1 MASPRL
7 ARSLGATVLAI
18 SAALTLTA
26 AASPTPSSSTPV
38 SPSPSPTASTDPAV
52 AARITQRVQA
62 AMRGSTAAHA
72 DYKIEVSGIGTIAH
86 DANRRSA
93 PASNEKL
100 LTSLTLLDLVGPTY
114 RYVTTVSGTSAIN
127 AGTINGDLVLV
138 GSGDPTLT
146 RRDLGGMANQ
156 LAASGLH
163 HVTGRLVIDDTR
175 YSQTTRAPGWKPA
188 FVPEE
193 SGTVDSFTVDN
204 NDWRQGAAFYADP
217 TRDNAGLWRTALA
230 NNGIT
235 VAGPTAIE
243 GRPAVLLPL
252 ISHNS
257 APLSQIVGM
266 TLRESINFYAE
277 MMLREAGFQR
287 SGHGS
292 LASGT
297 AAVQARAGIL
307 SIPVGVVEDGSGL
320 SYADRESPS
329 AFTALLDVLP
339 TQTSA
344 YSAIYAGLPVSC
356 KSGGTL
362 EGRLCG
368 PAVRG
373 IVRAK
378 TGTLDRISSLS
389 GYAVTSSNRLV
400 VFSFLLSGIRNVYT
414 ANDHI
419 DMAIRAVVGTTA

>member
-7 ARSLGATVLAI
+7 ARSFGAAVLAA
-18 SAALTLTA
+18 SAVFALTA
-26 AASPTPSSSTPV
+26 AASPSPPISSSPSA
-38 SPSPSPTASTDPAV
+38 SPTPSPTTSPAV
-52 AARITQRVQA
+52 AARIAQQVRA

-72 DYKIEVSGIGTIAH
+72 DYEIQVSGIGTIAH
-86 DANRRSA
+86 DASRRSA

-114 RYVTTVSGTSAIN
+114 RYVTTVSGTTTISN
-127 AGTINGDLVLV
+127 GTINGDLVLV
-138 GSGDPTLT
+138 GGGDPTLT
-146 RRDLGGMANQ
+146 RRDLGGMAKQ
-156 LAASGLH
+156 LAAKGLQ
-163 HVTGRLVIDDTR
+163 HVTGQLVVDDTR
-175 YSQTTRAPGWKPA
+175 YSQTTVAPGWKRE

-193 SGTVDSFTVDN
+193 SGTVDGFTVDN
-204 NDWRQGAAFYADP
+204 NDWRNGAAFDTDP
-217 TRDNAGLWRTALA
+217 TRDNADLWRTALA

-235 VAGPTAIE
+235 VAGPTTIQ

-252 ISHNS
+252 VSHSS
-257 APLSQIVGM
+257 APLSEIVGM

-292 LASGT
+292 LATGT
-297 AAVQARAGIL
+297 AAVEARASIL
-307 SIPVGVVEDGSGL
+307 DIPVGTIEDGSGL

-329 AFTALLDVLP
+329 AFAALLDVLP

-344 YSAIYAGLPVSC
+344 YSAIYSGLPVSC
-356 KSGGTL
+356 RSGGTL
-362 EGRLCG
+362 EGRLCE

-389 GYAVTSSNRLV
+389 GYAVTSSNRLI
-400 VFSFLLSGIRNVYT
+400 VFSFLLSGIGNVYT

-419 DMAIRAVVGTTA
+419 DSAIRAVVGTTA